1 MPVWKI
7 KVLVI
12 AILTAASDR
21 KACEKSYKLG
31 NKLDRSRIQ
40 ADLCPFSSSIS
51 VILSIFFFQ
60 KSDRLLNALTK
71 L

>member
-1 MPVWKI
+1 M
-7 KVLVI
+7 VI

>member
-1 MPVWKI
+1 MPVCKI

-40 ADLCPFSSSIS
+40 ADLCPFSFSKRAIACL
-51 VILSIFFFQ
+51 IP
-60 KSDRLLNALTK
+60 
-71 L
+71 